1 MNGLRLSN
9 SILARDFEG
18 LNKGQSDELEALIN
32 ELKMNVYAS
41 YAKYQ
46 LGGVIYELWEVD
58 TVKRKLLKK
67 VDENSDINVA
77 RQIAKKLAEGWC
89 EDEKPKQHYYNA
101 GHELWIG
108 KSDFGIIIKRV
119 KVCESQEV
127 NKSDDAISDPDIIKQ
142 LEEGKKSNVKVRNFE
157 DIAKELQI

>member
-1 MNGLRLSN
+1 MKDKKFESLINGLRVGN

-18 LNKGQSDELEALIN
+18 LNKRQSDELEALIN
-32 ELKMNVYAS
+32 ELKINACAL

-46 LGGVIYELWEVD
+46 LEGVVYELWEVD

-89 EDEKPKQHYYNA
+89 EDEKPKQYYHGA
-101 GHELWIG
+101 DYELWIG
-108 KSDFGIIIKRV
+108 ESDFGIIIKRV
-119 KVCESQEV
+119 KVCE
-127 NKSDDAISDPDIIKQ
+127 
-142 LEEGKKSNVKVRNFE
+142 VR
-157 DIAKELQI
+157 K